1 MTTSSS
7 PASLH
12 PGEAS
17 PPPSV
22 PPAPWMP
29 LGPLTELW
37 AAFAREVTAPDALLA
52 TSRAFAALADER
64 DALHALNLLTPS
76 WLPSA
81 PRTGTAA
88 DSSEFSLLVAQEA
101 VIEAL
106 SRAATHWYEAA
117 RALLDSA
124 GQPPLREREEQ
135 EEAPALDLETLIGST
150 LSQRVRVW
158 AIAHSLLADQM
169 QQLSPHQ
176 EHREEGA
183 P

>member
-22 PPAPWMP
+22 PAAPWMP

-37 AAFAREVTAPDALLA
+37 AAFAREATAPDALLA
-52 TSRAFAALADER
+52 ASRAFAALADER
-64 DALHALNLLTPS
+64 DALHALNWLTPS

-81 PRTGTAA
+81 PRTDAAA
-88 DSSEFSLLVAQEA
+88 DPPVLSLLVAQEA

-117 RALLDSA
+117 LALVGSA
-124 GQPPLREREEQ
+124 GQPLTSEREEQ
-135 EEAPALDLETLIGST
+135 GESPALDLEALIGYT

-158 AIAHSLLADQM
+158 TIAHSLLAEQM

-176 EHREEGA
+176 AKGEEGTL
-183 P
+183 